1 MYEVISKGER
11 VAIVE
16 MPRYVKVKSATGA
29 FIQCSEAEAEGVA
42 VTGKVYRLGG
52 KLKALGLTEAEVH
65 KVDGGEVVFEH
76 DADLVVVHGSLLD
89 IETALCELDLA

>member
-1 MYEVISKGER
+1 MYEVISQGER

-42 VTGKVYRLGG
+42 VTGKGVYSLNG
-52 KLKALGLTEAEVH
+52 KLKDLPRCEVR

-76 DADLVVVHGSLLD
+76 DADLAVVHGSLLD

>member
-1 MYEVISKGER
+1 MYEVISQGAR
-11 VAIVE
+11 VALVE
-16 MPRYVKVKSATGA
+16 TPRYIKVKPSTGA
-29 FIQCSEAEAEGVA
+29 YIETDEGHAQGVA
-42 VTGKVYRLGG
+42 ITGKGVYSLNG
-52 KLKALGLTEAEVH
+52 KLKDLPRCEVR